1 MRRAISKLAVALV
14 SLFVFTGI
22 AFGQERKGLRVFISA
37 DMEGVAGA
45 VDAEQLLPTGMDYPL
60 FRKLLTAEVNA
71 AIEGALAEGA
81 DKITVADSHGEELS
95 ILPDELNPKAR
106 LVRSGPRPLGM
117 MEGID
122 QGFDAAILIG
132 FHASINTPQA
142 VRAHTL
148 SSARY
153 FDVRLN
159 GKHASEAML
168 CAAIA
173 GQFGVPVVL
182 VSGDD
187 KAIEEVHQ
195 TIDPGIE
202 GVVVKRALGY
212 ESAESV
218 SPQVAQSMIRD
229 GTEKALAR
237 VGTFHPYVVSKPTT
251 IEVTF
256 KSMINAEILA
266 FLPYV
271 TREDGATI
279 RFTGKDILEVERFM
293 QVVGSYDSN
302 K

>member
-1 MRRAISKLAVALV
+1 LGKIVWRVAIGVVGLLISVA
-14 SLFVFTGI
+14 
-22 AFGQERKGLRVFISA
+22 AFGQKRTGLRVFISA

-45 VDAEQLLPTGMDYPL
+45 VNAEQLLPTGMDYPL
-60 FRKLLTAEVNA
+60 FRKLLTEEVNA
-71 AIEGALAEGA
+71 AIDGALAQGA

-95 ILPDELNPKAR
+95 ILPDELNPKAH

-117 MEGID
+117 MEGVD

-132 FHASINTPQA
+132 FHASINTPDA

-159 GKHASEAML
+159 GKHASESML

-173 GQFGVPVVL
+173 GKFGVPVVL

-187 KAIEEVHQ
+187 KAIDEVHR
-195 TIDPGIE
+195 TIDENIE

-212 ESAESV
+212 ESAENV
-218 SPQVAQSMIRD
+218 SPEEARNLIKN

-237 VGTFHPYVVSKPTT
+237 LGSFRPYVVTNPVTVE
-251 IEVTF
+251 ITF
-256 KSMINAEILA
+256 KNMINAEILA
-266 FLPYV
+266 FLPSV

-279 RFTGKDILEVERFM
+279 SFTGKDILEVERFL